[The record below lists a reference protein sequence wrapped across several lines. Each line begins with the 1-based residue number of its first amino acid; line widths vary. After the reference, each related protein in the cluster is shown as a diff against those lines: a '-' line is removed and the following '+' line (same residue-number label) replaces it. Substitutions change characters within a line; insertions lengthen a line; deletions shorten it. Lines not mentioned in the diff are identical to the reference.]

1 MRQPSLV
8 VPSIYETPPTDMML
22 PSARERVLVPLTMAE
37 PAFKTQTDLVL
48 KVDLSQP
55 RSSSP
60 AIADEKNARF
70 SASVDHAVMPFAPKV
85 YHGRV
90 KISVDRASGFRS

>member
-37 PAFKTQTDLVL
+37 PAFKTQTVLVL

-60 AIADEKNARF
+60 AIADEKTPDSLPRLIAR
-70 SASVDHAVMPFAPKV
+70 
-85 YHGRV
+85 
-90 KISVDRASGFRS
+90 